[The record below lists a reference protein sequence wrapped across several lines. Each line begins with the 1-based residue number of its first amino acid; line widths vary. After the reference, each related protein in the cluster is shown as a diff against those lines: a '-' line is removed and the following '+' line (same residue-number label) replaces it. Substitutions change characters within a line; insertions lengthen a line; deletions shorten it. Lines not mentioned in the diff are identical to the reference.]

1 MISKVKIK
9 HVQSLQEKK
18 KRYSEKLFVVEG
30 KKSLLEIW
38 NSSFQIMELYVT
50 KDFFYEIE
58 HLQTNNIK
66 NIFIISQNELNSIS
80 FLMKNNTGIAI
91 VKMPE
96 SPFSLPHADEWTI
109 FLDSI
114 SDPGNIGTIIRIADW
129 YNIQKIY
136 ASPDTTDIFSPK
148 VVQACMGSITRVH
161 FFYTPLIPILGQKQC
176 TVYGA
181 TLDGESLHNTAF
193 QKKGI
198 LLVGN
203 ESKGISQECIS
214 FIDKKITIP
223 KFGNAESLN
232 VAVATG
238 IICDAFMRS

>member
-9 HVQSLQEKK
+9 YIQSLQEKK
-18 KRYSEKLFVVEG
+18 KRSAEKLFVVEG
-30 KKSLLEIW
+30 KKSLLEIM

-50 KDFFYEIE
+50 KDFWGGIE
-58 HLQTNNIK
+58 YSLFPNIE
-66 NIFIISQNELNSIS
+66 NIFVISQNELDFLS
-80 FLMKNNTGIAI
+80 FLMKNNAGIAI
-91 VKMPE
+91 VRMPE
-96 SPFSLPHADEWTI
+96 ASFFLPHTDEWSI
-109 FLDSI
+109 LLDSI

-129 YNIQKIY
+129 YNIKKIY

-148 VVQACMGSITRVH
+148 VVQACMGSLTRVH
-161 FFYTPLIPILGQKQC
+161 FFYTPLMPLLEQKQY
-176 TVYGA
+176 TIYGA
-181 TLDGESLHNTAF
+181 TLDGDSLHTTVF
-193 QKKGI
+193 EKKGM

-203 ESKGISQECIS
+203 ESKGISKELIP

-238 IICDAFMRS
+238 IICDAFMR